1 MALEG
6 VRHLIECHCTLPQ
19 YRNANPP
26 VYHKFVVF
34 SVLDEDAIQ
43 KKLVQ
48 CNNCGIIH
56 KVVDLCKTE
65 IAHGMEEGQSLRS
78 IEDIK
83 IGIPDKM
90 VIFLTQQNADI
101 STWEYVE
108 FILDNKQEKE
118 VILKKEQ
125 KDDLTQLKIL
135 HIKEDGTFK
144 VKNETRQD
152 EWSVS

>member
-6 VRHLIECHCTLPQ
+6 IRHLIECHCTLPQ
-19 YRNANPP
+19 FRNANPP

-34 SVLDEDAIQ
+34 SVLDEDSIQ

-48 CNNCGIIH
+48 CNNCGILH
-56 KVVDLCKTE
+56 KIVDLCKSE
-65 IAHGMEEGQSLRS
+65 IAHGMEEGHSLRTA
-78 IEDIK
+78 EDIK
-83 IGIPDKM
+83 LGIPDKLAT
-90 VIFLTQQNADI
+90 FLTQQNADI
-101 STWEYVE
+101 SMWEYVE
-108 FILDNKQEKE
+108 FILDNKQERE

-125 KDDLTQLKIL
+125 KDELTQLKIL

-152 EWSVS
+152 EWSVT

>member
-1 MALEG
+1 MVLEG

-90 VIFLTQQNADI
+90 VTFLTQQNADI

>member
-90 VIFLTQQNADI
+90 VNFLIQQNADI

>member
-56 KVVDLCKTE
+56 KVVDLCKKK
-65 IAHGMEEGQSLRS
+65 ANHSGQ
-78 IEDIK
+78 
-83 IGIPDKM
+83 
-90 VIFLTQQNADI
+90 
-101 STWEYVE
+101 
-108 FILDNKQEKE
+108 
-118 VILKKEQ
+118 
-125 KDDLTQLKIL
+125 
-135 HIKEDGTFK
+135 
-144 VKNETRQD
+144 
-152 EWSVS
+152 

>member
-1 MALEG
+1 MTLEG

-125 KDDLTQLKIL
+125 KDELTQLKIL

>member
-90 VIFLTQQNADI
+90 VTFLTQQNADI

>member
-1 MALEG
+1 
-6 VRHLIECHCTLPQ
+6 
-19 YRNANPP
+19 
-26 VYHKFVVF
+26 
-34 SVLDEDAIQ
+34 
-43 KKLVQ
+43 
-48 CNNCGIIH
+48 
-56 KVVDLCKTE
+56 
-65 IAHGMEEGQSLRS
+65 
-78 IEDIK
+78 
-83 IGIPDKM
+83 M

-125 KDDLTQLKIL
+125 KDELTQLKIL

>member
-1 MALEG
+1 MVLEG

-90 VIFLTQQNADI
+90 VTFLTQQNADI

-125 KDDLTQLKIL
+125 KDELTQLKIL

>member
-65 IAHGMEEGQSLRS
+65 IAHGMEEGQSLRT

-90 VIFLTQQNADI
+90 VTFLTQQNADI

>member
-83 IGIPDKM
+83 IGISDKM
-90 VIFLTQQNADI
+90 VTFLTQQNADI

>member
-90 VIFLTQQNADI
+90 VTFLIQQNADI

-125 KDDLTQLKIL
+125 KDDLKQLKIS

>member
-6 VRHLIECHCTLPQ
+6 IRHLIECHCVLPQ

-34 SVLDEDAIQ
+34 SVADDDVIQ
-43 KKLVQ
+43 KKLSQ
-48 CNNCGIIH
+48 CNNCGILH
-56 KVVDLCKTE
+56 KIIDFCKSE
-65 IAHGMEEGQSLRS
+65 IAHGLEEGNSLRT

-83 IGIPDKM
+83 LGIPEKLST
-90 VIFLTQQNADI
+90 FLTQQNVDI
-101 STWEYVE
+101 SLWEYVE

-118 VILKKEQ
+118 IILKKEQ
-125 KDDLTQLKIL
+125 KDEVTQLKIL

-144 VKNETRQD
+144 IKNETRQD
-152 EWSVS
+152 EWVV

>member
-90 VIFLTQQNADI
+90 VTFLIQQNADI

-108 FILDNKQEKE
+108 FILDNKKEKE

>member
-34 SVLDEDAIQ
+34 SVLDEDVIQ

-90 VIFLTQQNADI
+90 VTFLIQQNADI

>member
-1 MALEG
+1 
-6 VRHLIECHCTLPQ
+6 
-19 YRNANPP
+19 
-26 VYHKFVVF
+26 
-34 SVLDEDAIQ
+34 
-43 KKLVQ
+43 
-48 CNNCGIIH
+48 
-56 KVVDLCKTE
+56 
-65 IAHGMEEGQSLRS
+65 MEEGQSLRS

-90 VIFLTQQNADI
+90 VTFLTQQNADI

>member
-90 VIFLTQQNADI
+90 VTFLIQQNADI

>member
-19 YRNANPP
+19 YRNANPS

-34 SVLDEDAIQ
+34 SVLDEDVIQ

-56 KVVDLCKTE
+56 KIVDLCKSE
-65 IAHGMEEGQSLRS
+65 IAHGMEEGQSLRTA
-78 IEDIK
+78 EDIK

-90 VIFLTQQNADI
+90 VTFLTQQNADI

>member
-125 KDDLTQLKIL
+125 KDELTQLKIL

>member
-34 SVLDEDAIQ
+34 SVLDEDVIQ

-56 KVVDLCKTE
+56 KIVDLCKSE
-65 IAHGMEEGQSLRS
+65 IAHGMEEGQSLRTA
-78 IEDIK
+78 EDIK

-90 VIFLTQQNADI
+90 VTFLTQQNADI